1 MSFLSS
7 VGNFLGSAGGAAG
20 INLLGMPLQYYYD
33 RKMASKQNEYNT
45 SAWQMNNEYN
55 TPANQ
60 LARLRDA
67 GINPNLFYGNGQ
79 SVAGISKSAP
89 QQVAPR
95 SPDIAGA
102 LKNSVLAYQQAKL
115 NQAQVE
121 QINANRDFIR
131 AQTMR
136 TIAETPKEIDGSA
149 GPFGFVRPGDT
160 SGAALS
166 IRYLN
171 SVFRVMSGN
180 AEHKEAQRRSGKTVD
195 EWNAAIKRKVRS
207 MMGNDAPNLK
217 F

>member
-1 MSFLSS
+1 MSFLSA
-7 VGNFLGSAGGAAG
+7 VGSFLSSAGGASAV
-20 INLLGMPLQYYYD
+20 NLMSAPLQYYYD
-33 RKMASKQNEYNT
+33 RKMASKQNSYNM
-45 SAWQMNNEYN
+45 SAWQANNEYN

-60 LARLRDA
+60 LARLREA

-79 SVAGISKSAP
+79 SVAGISKSPP

-95 SPDIAGA
+95 SPDVAGA
-102 LKNSVLAYQQAKL
+102 LKNSIFAYQQAKL

-121 QINANRDFIR
+121 QANANRDYIR
-131 AQTMR
+131 AQTLK
-136 TIAETPKEIDGSA
+136 TIAETPKVYDGSA

-171 SVFRVMSGN
+171 SAFRIWSGN
-180 AEHKEAQRRSGKTVD
+180 AEHKEAQRRSGKTVN
-195 EWNAAIKRKVRS
+195 EWNSAIRRKVTNEL
-207 MMGNDAPNLK
+207 GYDPGFK